1 VTSIAAVTPAHAL
14 PIERVLI
21 ELHVD
26 PAVGLSDTAIIERRR
41 QSGANVLPHAKPRP
55 LGRLLLEQFLNMIVL
70 LLAVAAA
77 IAWATGDTLEAIA
90 ILVVL
95 LLNAAIGFGMEWQAG
110 RALAALRKQTE
121 LAANVRR
128 SSAVVSVPA
137 EDLVSGDIVLLAAGD
152 RVPADL
158 RILEA
163 AALRAEES
171 PLTGESNPVSKSADA
186 VAPAT
191 PIAERSS
198 MLFLGTGVVAGR
210 ALAVVVDTGER
221 TELGR
226 IGRLV
231 SDVPDERTPLQDK
244 LDALGKRLAV
254 VVLVIAAVVIVAGM
268 MRGDELWMML
278 EVGITLAVA
287 AVPEALPAVTTFILA
302 FGVLRMA
309 KKNALVRRLTAVETL
324 GSTTVICSDK
334 TGTLTMN
341 RMTVQ
346 EYRLRDGAQQQ
357 VLVTASVLC
366 NDATADTGDPTEIAL
381 VAAAIREGVDVDRLR
396 RDHPRVGEHP
406 FDSVTK
412 RMITIHRAPA
422 GDFLW
427 ALKGATRVVLDA
439 CDVSPEERAKL
450 TSMND
455 ELAAE
460 GLRVLAIAQ
469 KVAPERSGDPDHG
482 FTFLGFVG
490 MLDPPRAGVLE
501 AVAAARAAGIRLI
514 MLTGDQAET
523 ARSIAKQLRWT
534 DGEPRVR
541 HASEL
546 AGADTRAIVAGTDV
560 FARVSP
566 EDKYRIV
573 EALQAGG
580 AIVAVTGDGVNDAP
594 ALKKADVGVAM
605 GERGTEVS
613 KEAADIVLSDDNFI
627 TIVGAI
633 EGGRAI
639 YANIVKFVH
648 VMFSHNLSE
657 VLVVFLAIVLGWP
670 LPLLPLQIL
679 WLNLVTDIF
688 PAFALA
694 LEPAA
699 PGLMKQ
705 PPRPPDESLLSRSFL
720 TLISWQAA
728 LLATIT
734 LSVYWLALRRHGAG
748 DVARTIALLSLVG
761 VQIGQMFN
769 CRSRTRSAFEGLS
782 KNPHIFFAA
791 ATVMAIQA
799 VALTFAPLRRILGL
813 AVPPASAWPVL
824 ALTIVLPIAIVEVQK
839 FITRYRARPAQR
851 LEA

>member
-1 VTSIAAVTPAHAL
+1 MNNAHAL
-14 PIERVLI
+14 PLEQVLA
-21 ELHVD
+21 ELHID
-26 PAVGLSDTAIIERRR
+26 PATGLSDVDVAQRRR
-41 QSGANVLPHAKPRP
+41 QWGHNVLPHARPRS
-55 LGRLLLEQFLNMIVL
+55 LVRMLLEQFLNMIVL
-70 LLAVAAA
+70 LLAGAAA
-77 IAWATGDTLEAIA
+77 IAWATGDTLEAVA

-110 RALAALRKQTE
+110 RALAALRKQTRMT
-121 LAANVRR
+121 AQVRR
-128 SSAVVSVPA
+128 SGVVVKISA
-137 EDLVSGDIVLLAAGD
+137 EDVVPGDIVLLSAGD

-158 RILEA
+158 RVIEA

-171 PLTGESNPVSKSADA
+171 PLTGESNPVSKSVDP
-186 VAPAT
+186 VAQGAL
-191 PIAERSS
+191 IAERAS
-198 MLFLGTGVVAGR
+198 MLFLGTVVVAGR
-210 ALAVVVDTGER
+210 AVAAVVDTGER
-221 TELGR
+221 TELGK

-231 SDVPDERTPLQDK
+231 LDAPEERTPLQDK

-254 VVLVIAAVVIVAGM
+254 VVLVIAVVVIVAGV

-309 KKNALVRRLTAVETL
+309 RQKAIVRRLTAVETL

-346 EYRLRDGAQQQ
+346 EYRLPDPARQQL
-357 VLVTASVLC
+357 LVEVSVLC
-366 NDATADTGDPTEIAL
+366 NDATAKSGDPTEIAL
-381 VAAAIREGVDVDRLR
+381 IQPAIQHGIDVDALR
-396 RDHPRVGEHP
+396 RDNPRVAEHP
-406 FDSVTK
+406 FDSGTK
-412 RMITIHRAPA
+412 RMITIHRTPA

-439 CDVSPEERAKL
+439 CDVPPEKRPQFDA
-450 TSMND
+450 MND
-455 ELAAE
+455 DLAGK
-460 GLRVLAIAQ
+460 GLRVLAIAH
-469 KVAPERSGDPDHG
+469 KRTRDVSGDPDHG

-490 MLDPPRAGVLE
+490 MLDPPRPGVLE
-501 AVAAARAAGIRLI
+501 AVAAARGAGIRLI

-523 ARSIAKQLRWT
+523 ARSIAGQLRLT
-534 DGEPRVR
+534 DGEPRVK

-546 AGADTRAIVAGTDV
+546 AGADPRAIVAETDV

-573 EALQAGG
+573 EALQANGE
-580 AIVAVTGDGVNDAP
+580 IVAVTGDGVNDAP
-594 ALKKADVGVAM
+594 ALKKSDVGVAM
-605 GERGTEVS
+605 GERGTEVA
-613 KEAADIVLSDDNFI
+613 KEAADIVLADDNFI
-627 TIVGAI
+627 TIVAAI

-657 VLVVFLAIVLGWP
+657 VLTIFIAIVLGWP

-694 LEPAA
+694 LEPPA
-699 PGLMKQ
+699 PGIMEQ
-705 PPRPPDESLLSRSFL
+705 PPRPPGESLLSRSFL
-720 TLISWQAA
+720 ALISWQAA
-728 LLATIT
+728 MLAAIALT
-734 LSVYWLALRRHGAG
+734 VYWLALQRYGAG
-748 DVARTIALLSLVG
+748 EVARTMALLSMVG
-761 VQIGQMFN
+761 AQIGQMFN

-791 ATVMAIQA
+791 ATVVSLQGL
-799 VALTFAPLRRILGL
+799 ALTFAPLRRVLGL
-813 AVPPASAWPVL
+813 AVPPASAWLMV
-824 ALTIVLPIAIVEVQK
+824 AITIVLPIAIVETQK
-839 FITRYRARPAQR
+839 FIARRRAGPTRTPAVS
-851 LEA
+851 